1 MAVKKTTK
9 ATTKT
14 AAKKGEVKKTNKE
27 IEQDSESLQ
36 QLKELLTVWEKIPEE
51 RRGALLKRAQ
61 REAETIKT
69 RAALMRNYL
78 EIITQ

>member
-14 AAKKGEVKKTNKE
+14 ATKKGEVKKTSKE
-27 IEQDSESLQ
+27 IEQESESLQ

-61 REAETIKT
+61 REAATF
-69 RAALMRNYL
+69 
-78 EIITQ
+78 